1 MEAIWNEVKAAI
13 KQQIPDHCYR
23 MWLEPV
29 DFADDKGGCLVLAC
43 PNLFYK
49 KRILDQYRDLI
60 VSELQRVGG
69 QAYTF
74 KLEVNG
80 NIPPESITPQGHH
93 QQLVLPHLV
102 TRPYN
107 GRLLCKD
114 FTFDKFVV
122 GGNSDFAYSAALSL
136 AARRTTQQNALFLL
150 SETGMGKSHL
160 AQAIGHHILAEFPM
174 ERVYYIT
181 AEDFTNEMIDAFRH
195 NSIGAFKA
203 KYRTQCDVLLL
214 EDVHYLSG
222 KDRTQVELA
231 LTLEALIDSGKKII
245 FSSCYLPADIP
256 RLNDKLGSL
265 LTCGLISSIDPPDYK
280 TRVRILEK
288 KAGLNGCKVPTE
300 IMEYLAGELV
310 ENVRQLESGLFGVT
324 AKSSLLGAPIDL
336 NLAESVVKNITRQRK
351 RITIEVIKKL
361 VSTHFK
367 LTIAELVSRSR
378 KQRIV
383 RPRQIAIY
391 LSRKYTDQPLQIIGR
406 SFNRYHATAM
416 HAIGTIEKGM
426 KSNAPI
432 RRQVEFLSQRLES
445 GKF

>member
-1 MEAIWNEVKAAI
+1 MEAIWNEVKAALR
-13 KQQIPDHCYR
+13 QQVPDHCYR
-23 MWLEPV
+23 MWLEPIDFTDQV
-29 DFADDKGGCLVLAC
+29 DGQVTLSC

-49 KRILDQYRDLI
+49 KRILDQYRTLI
-60 VSELQRVGG
+60 ESELQRITG
-69 QAYTF
+69 QDCQ
-74 KLEVNG
+74 LNMEVNG
-80 NIPPESITPQGHH
+80 KLPKKIGNTGQH
-93 QQLVLPHLV
+93 QQLAFPHLQLSN
-102 TRPYN
+102 YN

-136 AARRTTQQNALFLL
+136 AARRKTQQNTLFLL

-160 AQAIGHHILAEFPM
+160 SQAIGHHILAEFPT

-181 AEDFTNEMIDAFRH
+181 IEDFTNEMIDAFRQ

-214 EDVHYLSG
+214 EDVHYLTG
-222 KDRTQVELA
+222 KSRTQIELA
-231 LTLEALIDSGKKII
+231 LILEALIDSGKKII
-245 FSSCYLPADIP
+245 FSSCYLPGDIP

-265 LTCGLISSIDPPDYK
+265 LSCGLISSIDRPDFK
-280 TRVRILEK
+280 TRVRILQK
-288 KAGLNGCKVPTE
+288 KAGLNGCRVPPD
-300 IMEYLAGELV
+300 IIQYLASELV
-310 ENVRQLESGLFGVT
+310 DNVRQLESGLFGVN

-336 NLAESVVKNITRQRK
+336 NLAESVVKNIIRQRK
-351 RITIEVIKKL
+351 RITIDVIKKL

-367 LTIAELVSRSR
+367 VTLTELISRSR

-391 LSRKYTDQPLQIIGR
+391 LARKYTDQPLQAIGN
-406 SFNRYHATAM
+406 SFNRYHATAL
-416 HAIGTIEKGM
+416 HAIGMIEKNL
-426 KSNAPI
+426 KANTPI
-432 RRQVEFLSQRLES
+432 RKQVEFLSQRLES